1 MKKMNLNGNW
11 ELRNGTDEVP
21 CPVKVPGTVI
31 SALYAAGK
39 IPHPYVRENEYL
51 VRELFWQDYIFV
63 RQFEIGEEL
72 LGESEVKLVC
82 EGLDTLAQIYLNGR
96 EIAATDNMH
105 RTYSFSVKNDLCD
118 KYGLIV

>member
-1 MKKMNLNGNW
+1 M
-11 ELRNGTDEVP
+11 
-21 CPVKVPGTVI
+21 
-31 SALYAAGK
+31 YAAGK